1 MQFVRGLHN
10 LRPRHRHCV
19 VTIGN
24 FDGLHLGHQAM
35 LRLLAEKAAQMDT
48 HSCMISFDPLPH
60 EYFAGGKAGPRLMSA
75 REKITTMSELGSPLT
90 PDYLLMLRFDETLSR
105 MSADEFIE
113 RILVDALAVR
123 AVVIGDDFR
132 FGRNRQGDYAY
143 LRAAGEKHGFEVV
156 ELSTHSVDN
165 MRVSSTAVREALLQD
180 RLSDA
185 ERMLGRFYRICGR
198 VAHGDK
204 RGRTIGFP
212 TANIRLNH
220 PVLSLHGVYAV
231 TLCSR
236 TLGELPAVANIGKRP
251 TVNGVRMQLEVHVFD
266 FDRDIY
272 GHNVCIAFHHKI
284 RDEKKFESFELLR
297 QQIETDCKLAREFHR
312 QEMNRPPCKSG

>member
-10 LRPRHRHCV
+10 LRPQHRHCV

-24 FDGLHLGHQAM
+24 FDGLHLGHQAL
-35 LRLLAEKAAQMDT
+35 LRLLAEKAAEMDT

-60 EYFAGGKAGPRLMSA
+60 EYFAGGKAGPRLMNA
-75 REKITTMSELGSPLT
+75 REKITTMSELESPLT
-90 PDYLLMLRFDETLSR
+90 PDYLLILRFDEALSR

-113 RILVDALAVR
+113 RILVDALAVK
-123 AVVIGDDFR
+123 AVVVGDDFR

-143 LRAAGEKHGFEVV
+143 LQAAGEKRGFEVV
-156 ELSTHSVDN
+156 ELSTHCVDN

-180 RLSDA
+180 RLQDA

-220 PVLSLHGVYAV
+220 PVLPLHGVYAV
-231 TLCSR
+231 TLCSPA
-236 TLGELPAVANIGKRP
+236 LGELPAVANIGKRP
-251 TVNGVRMQLEVHVFD
+251 TVNGERMQLEVHVFD
-266 FDRDIY
+266 FDKDVY
-272 GHNVCIAFHHKI
+272 GHNVCVAFHHKI
-284 RDEKKFESFELLR
+284 RDEQKFDSFELLR
-297 QQIETDCKLAREFHR
+297 QQIETDCEAAREFHR
-312 QEMNRPPCKSG
+312 HK

>member
-10 LRPRHRHCV
+10 LRSRHRHCV

-24 FDGLHLGHQAM
+24 FDGLHLGHQAL
-35 LRLLAEKAAQMDT
+35 LRLLADKAAQLHT

-60 EYFAGGKAGPRLMSA
+60 EYFAGGKAGPRLMNA
-75 REKITTMSELGSPLT
+75 REKITTMTELESPLT
-90 PDYLLMLRFDETLSR
+90 PDYLLILRFDEALAR

-113 RILVDALAVR
+113 RILLDALAVK
-123 AVVIGDDFR
+123 AVVVGDDFR
-132 FGRNRQGDYAY
+132 FGRNRQGDYTY
-143 LRAAGEKHGFEVV
+143 LCAAGEKHGFEVV
-156 ELSTHSVDN
+156 ELSTRSVDN

-180 RLSDA
+180 RLQDA

-231 TLCSR
+231 TLCSPA
-236 TLGELPAVANIGKRP
+236 LGELPAVANIGKRP
-251 TVNGVRMQLEVHVFD
+251 TVNGERMQLEVHVFD
-266 FDRDIY
+266 FDKDIY
-272 GHNVCIAFHHKI
+272 GYNVCVAFHHKI
-284 RDEKKFESFELLR
+284 RDEQKFDSFELLR
-297 QQIETDCKLAREFHR
+297 QQIETDCEAAREFHR
-312 QEMNRPPCKSG
+312 HK